1 MSGTFTSEPAMYVII
16 EDGSRQY
23 RAEPGSTLVIDYR
36 DVQPG
41 QQLELTKV
49 LLYQSG
55 PDTLIGQPL
64 VEGARV
70 LTEVVDLPTKK
81 TVIQKFRRRKNY
93 RRLRGHTQPFV
104 RVKVKHILKPGEQP
118 PAEPPKPETPPPQA
132 PKT

>member
-1 MSGTFTSEPAMYVII
+1 MYAII

-23 RAEPGSTLVIDYR
+23 RIEPNATVVLDYR

-49 LLYQSG
+49 LLYQNG
-55 PDTLIGQPL
+55 ADTLIGRPL

-70 LTEVVDLPTKK
+70 VAEVVDLPTKK

-93 RRLRGHTQPFV
+93 RRLKGHTQPYV
-104 RVKVKHILKPGEQP
+104 RVRVKHILRAGEQP
-118 PAEPPKPETPPPQA
+118 PAEQPKPAEQPAA
-132 PKT
+132 PAPAAG

>member
-1 MSGTFTSEPAMYVII
+1 MYAII

-23 RAEPGSTLVIDYR
+23 RIEPNGTVVLDYR

-49 LLYQSG
+49 PLYQNG

-70 LTEVVDLPTKK
+70 VAEVVDVPKTK

-93 RRLRGHTQPFV
+93 RRLKGHTQPYV
-104 RVKVKHILKPGEQP
+104 RVRIKHILRAGEQP
-118 PAEPPKPETPPPQA
+118 PAEQPKPAEQPAPTPA
-132 PKT
+132 SG

>member
-1 MSGTFTSEPAMYVII
+1 MYAII

-23 RAEPGSTLVIDYR
+23 RIEPNATVVLDYR

-55 PDTLIGQPL
+55 SDTLIGQPL

-70 LTEVVDLPTKK
+70 VAEVVDLPTKK

-93 RRLRGHTQPFV
+93 RRLKGHTQPYV
-104 RVKVKHILKPGEQP
+104 RVRIKHILRAGEQP
-118 PAEPPKPETPPPQA
+118 PAEQPKPAEQPVA
-132 PKT
+132 AG